1 MSDLELPRPIWFRG
15 SDRSEASMNAFYR
28 FGGESNT
35 VPPQIAH
42 LDALAKTIVEPAQGL

>member
-1 MSDLELPRPIWFRG
+1 MSDLELHRPVWFGG

-28 FGGESNT
+28 SGGNCDAL
-35 VPPQIAH
+35 PPQIAH